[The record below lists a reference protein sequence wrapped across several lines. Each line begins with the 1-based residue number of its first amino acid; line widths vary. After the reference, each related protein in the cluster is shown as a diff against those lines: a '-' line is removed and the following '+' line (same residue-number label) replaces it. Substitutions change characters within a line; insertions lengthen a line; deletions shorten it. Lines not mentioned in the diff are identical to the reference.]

1 MRLQWECLN
10 AVSSQAVS
18 QKLCQKMQNMAEQ
31 SVIIHKYV
39 QGQNTLLLLFIWL
52 CWEQYLTIKF
62 TSSTCIFKELPSLSF
77 TQQLSIWSRTRT
89 TSSVATL
96 LLLLCN
102 FLEWFHWGV
111 HRKKK
116 KMDFTEYELCCYSA
130 VEKTCPGRLRSLIQ
144 DNIRIFTAERFC
156 LLIQHPFSY

>member
-1 MRLQWECLN
+1 MRLQWERLN

-116 KMDFTEYELCCYSA
+116 KWISQNMSCVVILLWKKHALAGLEVWF
-130 VEKTCPGRLRSLIQ
+130 
-144 DNIRIFTAERFC
+144 RITSGFLQLKGFV
-156 LLIQHPFSY
+156 Y